1 LGVFSITKFMP
12 PKDDDVLQ
20 ISVTEFWQAILHLEP
35 KQLKIDARHRENPHA
50 RPSAIVQVI

>member
-1 LGVFSITKFMP
+1 MP